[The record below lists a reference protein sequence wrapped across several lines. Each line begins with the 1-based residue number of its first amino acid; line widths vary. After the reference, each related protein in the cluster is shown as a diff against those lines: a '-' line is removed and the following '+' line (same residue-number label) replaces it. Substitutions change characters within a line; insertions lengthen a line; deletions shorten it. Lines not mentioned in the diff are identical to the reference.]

1 MRLAALKKIPDPK
14 QKLRE
19 LKMYIPDDIVA
30 HCEQVHSIMIAI
42 KPQVYKTC
50 FTKYTKEEIKGYFRK
65 LRREEE
71 AKHKDD
77 TAKKEKQMIEKMKKK
92 IKIENL
98 AIEPTPR
105 QQVISNGRLR
115 GREVPDIQ

>member
-1 MRLAALKKIPDPK
+1 MKKIPDPK

-65 LRREEE
+65 LRKEEE
-71 AKHKDD
+71 AEHMDD
-77 TAKKEKQMIEKMKKK
+77 TAKKEKQIIEKMKKK

-98 AIEPTPR
+98 VIEPTPR
-105 QQVISNGRLR
+105 QQVMPRQILNERFKER
-115 GREVPDIQ
+115 